1 MSDCCNCSIFFQ
13 RESNRLLDWFK
24 EIKEAHGS
32 VEVTSLNQVDAIRQR
47 GIFKVRRLRSDQK
60 RQDQDQLVRFV
71 FSVCVITFTL
81 LIWFR

>member
-1 MSDCCNCSIFFQ
+1 MFHCCNCSILFQ

-47 GIFKVRRLRSDQK
+47 GIFKISRLQSKQR
-60 RQDQDQLVRFV
+60 RQDQGQFVRFV
-71 FSVCVITFTL
+71 IIASVFSF
-81 LIWFR
+81 